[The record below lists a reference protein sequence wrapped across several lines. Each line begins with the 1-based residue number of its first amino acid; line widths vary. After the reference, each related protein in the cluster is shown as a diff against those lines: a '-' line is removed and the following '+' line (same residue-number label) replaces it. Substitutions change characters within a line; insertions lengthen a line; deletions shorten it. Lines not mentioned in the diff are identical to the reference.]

1 MGLPGQARTHHH
13 DALGLARQTGVR
25 HEQARAHDGLGSAY
39 HATGGHDQARHHWQQ
54 ALALYTGLGVPAAR
68 RVSGKLSALAPGDP
82 AAGGPE
88 AGPVTADGAGV
99 SAPRPGP
106 GR

>member
-39 HATGGHDQARHHWQQ
+39 HATGGHSQARDHWQQ
-54 ALALYTGLGVPAAR
+54 ALALYTSLGVPAAGQ
-68 RVSGKLSALAPGDP
+68 VSGKLSALARS
-82 AAGGPE
+82 GGP
-88 AGPVTADGAGV
+88 AGEDPE
-99 SAPRPGP
+99 PGK
-106 GR
+106 